1 MCGNVTRTR
10 PARRPPAQAID
21 RRLELDATLWLLT
34 ALVGFGAGLIDSI
47 VGGGGLVATPALLN
61 LHPSLHILQL
71 IGTSRTSSIFGT
83 GVAAWNYLRRIRVE
97 RRVLIP
103 AFASALIASAFGV
116 QLAKRIDG
124 EILKW
129 TVLAICVVLAIYT
142 AFRKDLGLR
151 EERRFHPKHEAM
163 AAVAIGGA
171 TGFYNG
177 LIGPGTGTLMVFAFV
192 SFLGLDFLKSSAV
205 SKATNVSADL
215 SSWTVLMLGGYIV
228 WVLALPLILGNMLG
242 SYIGSHLA
250 IKRGQGFVRAV
261 FLIIVLALIARQTWQ
276 LFNA

>member
-1 MCGNVTRTR
+1 MN
-10 PARRPPAQAID
+10 ID
-21 RRLELDATLWLLT
+21 TSLWLLT
-34 ALVGFGAGLIDSI
+34 ALIGFAAGLIDSI
-47 VGGGGLVATPALLN
+47 VGGGGLISTPAMLN
-61 LHPSLHILQL
+61 LHPGLHILQL
-71 IGTSRTSSIFGT
+71 IGTQRTSSIFGT
-83 GVAAWNYLRRIRVE
+83 GVAAWNYLRRIQVDRK
-97 RRVLIP
+97 LLLS
-103 AFASALIASAFGV
+103 ACASALIASAFGV

-129 TVLAICVVLAIYT
+129 TVLAICVALALYT

-151 EERRFHPKHEAM
+151 EERRFHPRHEVI
-163 AAVAIGGA
+163 AAASIGAA

-177 LIGPGTGTLMVFAFV
+177 LIGPGTGTIMVFAFV

-215 SSWTVLMLGGYIV
+215 SSWTVLALGGYIV

-261 FLIIVLALIARQTWQ
+261 FLTVVLALIARQAWLLLQ
-276 LFNA
+276 NH